1 MVQFHPTGMTYPKE
15 ATGRLATEAIRG
27 EGGILLN
34 SKGERFMKNYY
45 PERMELGPRDVV
57 ARAVY
62 SEIVAGRGTP
72 HGGVWLDVTHL
83 PKEKIL
89 DRLPTMYGQFKELD
103 GIDIS
108 KQKMEVAPTAHYSM
122 GGVVVDMECRTKVK
136 RLFAVGETISQIHG
150 ANRLGG
156 NSLLDTVVF
165 GKIAGSQAARLAKEI
180 VEIEKTRPPSR
191 SGGFGDGMFIPK
203 EPLKFS
209 DEIQDLMTQYAGIV
223 RDETKLKNGLKGILE
238 LKNKFYS
245 KDNILKESNINDEN
259 IVDQLKTSEEVRTSL
274 LACEA
279 IIRSTLIRQ
288 ESRGAHYRSDFP
300 KLDDEKWK
308 VNIFCR
314 KEGDEMTTFKENVK
328 EIKGPLLDFLKAHA
342 KAEHHREF

>member
-1 MVQFHPTGMTYPKE
+1 
-15 ATGRLATEAIRG
+15 
-27 EGGILLN
+27 
-34 SKGERFMKNYY
+34 
-45 PERMELGPRDVV
+45 
-57 ARAVY
+57 
-62 SEIVAGRGTP
+62 
-72 HGGVWLDVTHL
+72 
-83 PKEKIL
+83 
-89 DRLPTMYGQFKELD
+89 
-103 GIDIS
+103 
-108 KQKMEVAPTAHYSM
+108 M

-136 RLFAVGETISQIHG
+136 RLFAVGETVSQIHG

-165 GKIAGSQAARLAKEI
+165 GKIAGTQAARLAKEI
-180 VEIEKTRPPSR
+180 ADIEKTRPPSG
-191 SGGFGDGMFIPK
+191 SVNNNGFGDGMFIVK

-209 DEIQDLMTQYAGIV
+209 DEIQDLMTEYAGIV

-259 IVDQLKTSEEVRTSL
+259 IVDQLKASWEVRSFL

-279 IIRSTLIRQ
+279 IIRSALIRQ

-300 KLDDEKWK
+300 NLDDEKWK

-328 EIKGPLLDFLKAHA
+328 ELKGPLLDFLNTHI
-342 KAEHHREF
+342 KAEHHREFE

>member
-1 MVQFHPTGMTYPKE
+1 
-15 ATGRLATEAIRG
+15 
-27 EGGILLN
+27 
-34 SKGERFMKNYY
+34 
-45 PERMELGPRDVV
+45 MELGPRDVV

-62 SEIVAGRGTP
+62 SEIVAGRGTE

-89 DRLPTMYGQFKELD
+89 DRLPTMYEQFKNLD

-136 RLFAVGETISQIHG
+136 RLFAVGESISQIHG

-180 VEIEKTRPPSR
+180 VEIDKTRPPSR
-191 SGGFGDGMFIPK
+191 SVNNKGGFGDGMFIVK
-203 EPLKFS
+203 EPREFS

-223 RDETKLKNGLKGILE
+223 RDETKLKIGLKGILE
-238 LKNKFYS
+238 LKNKFFS

-259 IVDQLKTSEEVRTSL
+259 IVDQLKASWEVRTFL

-279 IIRSTLIRQ
+279 IIRSALIRQ

-300 KLDDEKWK
+300 KLDDQKWK

-314 KEGDEMTTFKENVK
+314 KGDEMITSKEKVK
-328 EIKGPLLDFLKAHA
+328 EIKGPLLDFLNTHI
-342 KAEHHREF
+342 KAEHHREFE